1 MDTVCRVRHSRCS
14 PTGRGKAFTLT
25 LATGCH
31 GMGSW
36 RGHREHEPGHR
47 TATSRPTALPG
58 PTLQGTCSVPWTSC
72 SLSFQSTDLVQQGP
86 SPRALPTPPYDL
98 NSGVLTGSVL
108 TSPRVVSR
116 RQPASQ
122 PRDSGAQ
129 ASVPV
134 CETCM
139 CGIHLGPHKT
149 ATVTRLKNFVE
160 F

>member
-1 MDTVCRVRHSRCS
+1 MDAVCRVRHSRCS

-47 TATSRPTALPG
+47 TATSRLTALPG

-108 TSPRVVSR
+108 TSSRVISK
-116 RQPASQ
+116 RQPAI
-122 PRDSGAQ
+122 PGTVGRRLLFLY
-129 ASVPV
+129 VRPV
-134 CETCM
+134 CVAYTWV
-139 CGIHLGPHKT
+139 PTKP
-149 ATVTRLKNFVE
+149 RL
-160 F
+160 